1 MTSAPNICVVGDD
14 FFLIDFDMSRTD
26 VSMAVIS
33 AFVPN
38 LSSTDTFVPNLSSTD
53 IVNVQAAQ
61 MMCFSFAQIVLTVFM
76 LISPIVFSVDDSEVT
91 EAVSVWKAE
100 RDTKGK
106 VDC

>member
-1 MTSAPNICVVGDD
+1 MQNSAIVTSAPNICVVGDD

-26 VSMAVIS
+26 VYMAVIS
-33 AFVPN
+33 A
-38 LSSTDTFVPNLSSTD
+38 FVPNLSSTD

-76 LISPIVFSVDDSEVT
+76 LISPIVFSVDEVT